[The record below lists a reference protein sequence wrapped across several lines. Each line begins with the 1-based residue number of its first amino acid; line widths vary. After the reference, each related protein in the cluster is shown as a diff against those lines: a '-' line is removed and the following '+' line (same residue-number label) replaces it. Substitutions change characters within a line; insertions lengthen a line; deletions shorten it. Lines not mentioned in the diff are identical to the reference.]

1 MKRLKGEH
9 QRKYLKRVVHEI
21 EVHKYLQSEKAG
33 RDLGNEAVTDWVQ
46 KYGKSFRRQFVSQ
59 DHEMAIKNLER
70 LRVVVKKASAELK
83 PVIEAL
89 IDEIEDEVEEA
100 EDLQE

>member
-1 MKRLKGEH
+1 
-9 QRKYLKRVVHEI
+9 
-21 EVHKYLQSEKAG
+21 
-33 RDLGNEAVTDWVQ
+33 
-46 KYGKSFRRQFVSQ
+46 
-59 DHEMAIKNLER
+59 MAIKNLER